1 MWCGIKLNILIKLF
15 LQQGINYQVYS
26 LLLLYY
32 TKRKVIA
39 INTSLNNKIYTS
51 NPIPHFYYKIDK
63 LEPFEYIINNTS
75 FVKDKE
81 DSGVEEKLTD
91 ISKEDET
98 LVTKYL
104 LDIMKAHDIITEEEY
119 TKVLTRCNEY
129 ND

>member
-1 MWCGIKLNILIKLF
+1 M
-15 LQQGINYQVYS
+15 
-26 LLLLYY
+26 
-32 TKRKVIA
+32 IA